1 MKILYVAPKVPFP
14 IHDGGC
20 FAMMQL
26 INSLKASGAQLTGL
40 FFATHKHPWTEGSK
54 MALDPLFDTCRIVQ
68 IDTRLRVW
76 GAFSSLLK
84 KRNYNLER
92 FRDSEVQMA
101 LAGLLRQDFDLV
113 LFDGLFAGACLTNMN
128 LPNDLRSILRTHNVE
143 HEIWRGLAK
152 ESRKG
157 LKKRYLDQLATS
169 LSREEL
175 RILSNVDEIW
185 SMTEEDRKGFLEL
198 GVKTEIT
205 TIPVVVNKVD
215 SEPDLSANSA
225 FFLGSMDWLPNLEA
239 VRFLTDQ
246 IWKDNR
252 GLPSLKIAGSKSEK
266 LSLPSFVQNCG
277 RVPDVTDFMQH
288 AGFMVAPIFSGSGVR
303 IKLLEALAAGVPC
316 ITTKMGAQGISIED
330 SGVMMAE
337 TVEEFRTA
345 IQQLSKSTVLRE
357 ELSKK
362 GKDYVENYHSFDVVN
377 ALIKKRLVE

>member
-1 MKILYVAPKVPFP
+1 
-14 IHDGGC
+14 
-20 FAMMQL
+20 
-26 INSLKASGAQLTGL
+26 
-40 FFATHKHPWTEGSK
+40 
-54 MALDPLFDTCRIVQ
+54 MALDPLFDTYRIVQ